1 MSDIVHP
8 DPFVP
13 AQLVIVGGTAASLGP
28 IIGDTL
34 GLPVHIPPDAA
45 VANAIGAGVA
55 NHTMAITVHVD
66 TKRRTMVV
74 PELGIQDKGSSL
86 RSAQAVEE
94 VAYGLLREAAQ
105 EQGLVPQGVM
115 PAIERLVLKISLLLM
130 DGNRWNAL
138 LL

>member
-1 MSDIVHP
+1 M
-8 DPFVP
+8 
-13 AQLVIVGGTAASLGP
+13 
-28 IIGDTL
+28 
-34 GLPVHIPPDAA
+34 PVHIPPDAA

-74 PELGIQDKGSSL
+74 PELGIQDKSSSL
-86 RSAQAVEE
+86 RSANAVEE
-94 VAYGLLREAAQ
+94 VAYRLLCEAAQ
-105 EQGLVPQGVM
+105 EQGLVAAGVI
-115 PAIERLVLKISLLLM
+115 PDVETISVEDFLLSM